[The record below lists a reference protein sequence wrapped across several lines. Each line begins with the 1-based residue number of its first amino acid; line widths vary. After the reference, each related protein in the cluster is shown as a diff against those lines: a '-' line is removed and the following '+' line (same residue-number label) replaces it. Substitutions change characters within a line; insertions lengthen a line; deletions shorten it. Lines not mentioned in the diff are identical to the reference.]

1 MSFSAGKVIV
11 KNNNSKIISSI
22 TPPEDLLLNKKELE
36 MLLNLIKNSQFD
48 GKDLEKLFNLTWKLQ
63 EAYLSLDKDQS
74 QEWKNT
80 I

>member
-1 MSFSAGKVIV
+1 MSFIAEKVVV
-11 KNNNSKIISSI
+11 KNNNSKLINSI

-48 GKDLEKLFNLTWKLQ
+48 GKDLEKIFNLAWKLQ

-74 QEWKNT
+74 
-80 I
+80 

>member
-1 MSFSAGKVIV
+1 MSFNAEKVVV
-11 KNNNSKIISSI
+11 KNNNNSKLINSI

-48 GKDLEKLFNLTWKLQ
+48 GKDLEKIFNLAWKLQ

-74 QEWKNT
+74 
-80 I
+80 

>member
-48 GKDLEKLFNLTWKLQ
+48 GKDLEKIFNLTWKLQ

-74 QEWKNT
+74 
-80 I
+80 

>member
-74 QEWKNT
+74 
-80 I
+80 

>member
-1 MSFSAGKVIV
+1 MSFIAEKVVV
-11 KNNNSKIISSI
+11 KNNNSKLINSI
-22 TPPEDLLLNKKELE
+22 TPPKDLLLNKKELE

-74 QEWKNT
+74 
-80 I
+80 

>member
-1 MSFSAGKVIV
+1 MSFIAEKVVV
-11 KNNNSKIISSI
+11 KNNNSKLINSI

-48 GKDLEKLFNLTWKLQ
+48 GKDLEKIFNLTWKLQ

-74 QEWKNT
+74 
-80 I
+80 

>member
-48 GKDLEKLFNLTWKLQ
+48 GKDLEKIFNLAWKLQ

-74 QEWKNT
+74 
-80 I
+80 

>member
-1 MSFSAGKVIV
+1 MSFIAKKVVV
-11 KNNNSKIISSI
+11 KNNNSKLINSI

-48 GKDLEKLFNLTWKLQ
+48 GKDLEKIFNLTWKLQ

-74 QEWKNT
+74 
-80 I
+80 

>member
-36 MLLNLIKNSQFD
+36 MLLNVIKKSQFD

-74 QEWKNT
+74 
-80 I
+80 

>member
-11 KNNNSKIISSI
+11 KNNNSKINSSI

-74 QEWKNT
+74 
-80 I
+80 